1 MRKEEKE
8 NSKFKL
14 MLLETYLF
22 YTYTFIINHHNNL
35 LNALSTALVSPF
47 PPPILILLRSG
58 TGLSLASA
66 SGLAPG
72 RNHGLLEPVRPVPE
86 TSLSSVTTIDGG
98 TSSSF
103 RLPSL
108 DDTVIS
114 LATPCCPGDASKF
127 GLTGVGSSGG
137 TCISSGGGGLDDGLA
152 ESPPTSWILI
162 KRGGLLPLDC
172 LCDDREVTSP

>member
-1 MRKEEKE
+1 M
-8 NSKFKL
+8 
-14 MLLETYLF
+14 
-22 YTYTFIINHHNNL
+22 YTFIINHHNL

-86 TSLSSVTTIDGG
+86 TSLSS
-98 TSSSF
+98 SF
-103 RLPSL
+103 RPPSL
-108 DDTVIS
+108 DDIVTS

-172 LCDDREVTSP
+172 L